1 MPAPVPVPAV
11 TVAPAAPARNGSQPA
26 AKDAVSLEQA
36 TYDYVKS
43 SNGAKLTDIESAL
56 GMNRF
61 QAVDTLRS
69 LIKQGLIVQRDRLYL
84 AQDQA

>member
-1 MPAPVPVPAV
+1 MPAPMPAV
-11 TVAPAAPARNGSQPA
+11 TVAPAASTRNGSQPA